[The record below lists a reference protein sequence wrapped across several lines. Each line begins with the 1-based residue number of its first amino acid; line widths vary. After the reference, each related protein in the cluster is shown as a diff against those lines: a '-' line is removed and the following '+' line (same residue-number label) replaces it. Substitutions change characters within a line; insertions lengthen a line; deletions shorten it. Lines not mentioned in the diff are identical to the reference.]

1 MSSKNLTYSLIEKQE
16 SEKEDGATYE
26 DLMEKVNIESKKIEE
41 ATEHNMFGGGL
52 FQDDIYACELDY
64 NENYTKKQ
72 LDRIADYY
80 QIPKRKKKKAELV
93 EEIVIFEN
101 DLSNYEIAERRKLL
115 WFYMEEIKN
124 DNYLSKFLIL
134 D

>member
-1 MSSKNLTYSLIEKQE
+1 MLNKNVSFSLVENKN
-16 SEKEDGATYE
+16 SPDNSVTYE
-26 DLMEKVNIESKKIEE
+26 SLKEKVDKQANYLSQNNFDDV
-41 ATEHNMFGGGL
+41 NM
-52 FQDDIYACELDY
+52 DDYIASEIDY